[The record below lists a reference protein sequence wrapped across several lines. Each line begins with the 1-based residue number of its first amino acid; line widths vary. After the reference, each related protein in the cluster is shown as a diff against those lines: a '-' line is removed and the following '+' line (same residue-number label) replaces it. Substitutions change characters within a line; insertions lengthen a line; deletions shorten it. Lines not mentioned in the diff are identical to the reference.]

1 MVTLA
6 HMPICHE
13 IINLFMMH
21 PSSQYLTCFSLES
34 VDISTLILLELS
46 RLGQFSDGKD
56 IYRRIKLGHFNTFFC
71 VDHSFQHF
79 EFVIYIYI
87 YIYEGN
93 LTEIPTCEKQKK

>member
-34 VDISTLILLELS
+34 VDITTLILLELS

-56 IYRRIKLGHFNTFFC
+56 IYRRIKFGHFNTFIF
-71 VDHSFQHF
+71 VDHTFQHF
-79 EFVIYIYI
+79 EFVIYDIS
-87 YIYEGN
+87 
-93 LTEIPTCEKQKK
+93 LTHDQV

>member
-1 MVTLA
+1 
-6 HMPICHE
+6 
-13 IINLFMMH
+13 MH

-34 VDISTLILLELS
+34 VDITTLILLELS

-56 IYRRIKLGHFNTFFC
+56 IYRRIKFGHFNTFIF
-71 VDHSFQHF
+71 VDHTFQHF